1 LSRLGKMAVHSG
13 VTTSSAE
20 PTRWWPGQP
29 ARRARNPDGA
39 EPRSQR
45 SDESASAIVDCTAPA
60 DSDRNREIAPFIL
73 RGRRPPNHG
82 ATGRRVDG
90 STEEIF
96 GGRGAEGNSSYTEV
110 ERGEIPL
117 YSDGAAA
124 LSGLGRYPAG
134 GGGQEECPCVRSQAI
149 SPRASFRNPPVE
161 WRRRARGSCTAIP
174 ADRGGQSDSSLTAGG
189 QDRLSGSRRG
199 SWR

>member
-1 LSRLGKMAVHSG
+1 MARNRKANDPTKAQARSWIAPPPLIATATVRLHPSPFGEDDHLHDRSHR
-13 VTTSSAE
+13 E
-20 PTRWWPGQP
+20 
-29 ARRARNPDGA
+29 ARRVERIPSH
-39 EPRSQR
+39 R
-45 SDESASAIVDCTAPA
+45 I
-60 DSDRNREIAPFIL
+60 
-73 RGRRPPNHG
+73 
-82 ATGRRVDG
+82 TGRRVDG

-134 GGGQEECPCVRSQAI
+134 GSGGQEECPCVRSQAI
-149 SPRASFRNPPVE
+149 SPRASFRNPTVG